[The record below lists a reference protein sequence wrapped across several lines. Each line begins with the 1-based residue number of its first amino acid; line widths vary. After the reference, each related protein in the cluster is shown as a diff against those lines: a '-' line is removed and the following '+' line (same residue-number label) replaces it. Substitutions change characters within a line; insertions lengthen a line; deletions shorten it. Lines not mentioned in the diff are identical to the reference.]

1 MRMFQMGKVVVE
13 SPLVNSLFKCTLC
26 HGLIRSP
33 TVINEC
39 LDRCKFIFDREI
51 KKKTSAFFFLVCKL
65 CITDYFEKNNKDS
78 KCPTCQM
85 TIVNPLETL
94 KYV

>member
-1 MRMFQMGKVVVE
+1 MGKIAVE

-39 LDRCKFIFDREI
+39 LDRCKLIF
-51 KKKTSAFFFLVCKL
+51 K
-65 CITDYFEKNNKDS
+65 
-78 KCPTCQM
+78 
-85 TIVNPLETL
+85 
-94 KYV
+94 

>member
-1 MRMFQMGKVVVE
+1 MNKVAVE
-13 SPLVNSLFKCTLC
+13 SPLVDSLFKCPLC

-39 LDRCKFIFDREI
+39 LHRCKFIFLLI
-51 KKKTSAFFFLVCKL
+51 NLNKNIPFLFLVCKL
-65 CITDYFEKNNKDS
+65 CITNYFEKNNNNN
-78 KCPTCQM
+78 KCPTCRT

-94 KYV
+94 K